1 MSRMWGAFLKN
12 RPHAPEKLLS
22 YCFVRLEPLLDNAWI
37 CSHIVCDCDIN
48 GQSRTSV
55 PTKLV
60 NGCLIDVI
68 VRKEIKVMEE
78 IINITPDDIEII
90 SKEDY
95 SSDISECFAN
105 VPNIAKPLLIG
116 AKKSLSEIEKMLYSA
131 PAFVSMV
138 RASVPEYTLKAILT
152 NEQKMQ
158 LANGSLKLM
167 TKKDGSL
174 MASLVN
180 PKNNRIVTNI
190 SLESVQI
197 TPALSEAMANY
208 ATQMQ
213 MAQIAEDIRLV
224 QKAVEEVRQG
234 QEYDRLAIAYSC
246 QQKLLQAMQI
256 KNPELRTHI
265 LMQIAL
271 SAEDTRNMLMQTQ
284 SANLKFIQ
292 SQPESDWG
300 KLLRGDKPE
309 KIEQRMNEIRESL
322 LAVNMVSLCEAIAY
336 QQLGEKDAAK
346 QSLQYYAD
354 YLHKAYLSV
363 PNFVERLDLLDPSPT
378 NYWSNTLPRIKD
390 KINAL
395 PCYNNIDLIEGE

>member
-1 MSRMWGAFLKN
+1 
-12 RPHAPEKLLS
+12 
-22 YCFVRLEPLLDNAWI
+22 
-37 CSHIVCDCDIN
+37 
-48 GQSRTSV
+48 
-55 PTKLV
+55 
-60 NGCLIDVI
+60 
-68 VRKEIKVMEE
+68 MEE
-78 IINITPDDIEII
+78 IINVVPSDIETI
-90 SKEDY
+90 SKEGY
-95 SSDISECFAN
+95 SSNILECFAN

-116 AKKSLSEIEKMLYSA
+116 AKKSLSEIEKMLCSA
-131 PAFVSMV
+131 PAFVNMV
-138 RASVPEYTLKAILT
+138 RASVPEYTLQAILT

-158 LANGSLKLM
+158 LAKGSLKLM

-180 PKNNRIVTNI
+180 PKNNKIVTNI
-190 SLESVQI
+190 SLENIQI
-197 TPALSEAMANY
+197 TPALSEAMVNY

-234 QEYDRLAIAYSC
+234 QEYDRLAMAYSC

-256 KNPELRTHI
+256 KNFELKSSA

-284 SANLKFIQ
+284 SSNLNFIQ

-309 KIEQRMNEIRESL
+309 KIETRMNEIRESL

-336 QQLGEKDAAK
+336 QQLGENNAAK

-354 YLHKAYLSV
+354 YLQKAYLSV
-363 PNFVERLDLLDPSPT
+363 PNFVKRLDLLDSSPT
-378 NYWSNTLPRIKD
+378 NYWSNTLPRIKE

-395 PCYNNIDLIEGE
+395 PCYSNMDLIEGE